1 MKRRVPPFYEN
12 FAGFLWALPGKL
24 ANDINVIMTLDST
37 ANDLPGNGFDIHSCE
52 PDEAI

>member
-1 MKRRVPPFYEN
+1 M
-12 FAGFLWALPGKL
+12 GILWALPGKF

-52 PDEAI
+52 PDDEAI